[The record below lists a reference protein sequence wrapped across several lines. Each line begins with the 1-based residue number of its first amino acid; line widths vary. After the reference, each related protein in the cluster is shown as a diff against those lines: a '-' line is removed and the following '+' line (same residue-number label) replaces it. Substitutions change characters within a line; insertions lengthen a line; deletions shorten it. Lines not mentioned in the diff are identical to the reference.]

1 MLDIF
6 RSLMLKFVSVNYH
19 MNNYGCIEGRMLNS
33 QAIEV
38 TLVNRKLIKV
48 NHQIRSFSLNPL
60 NKANNPNE
68 VDCQMKE

>member
-1 MLDIF
+1 
-6 RSLMLKFVSVNYH
+6 

-48 NHQIRSFSLNPL
+48 NHQTRSFSLNPL